1 MLLSPIA
8 RSLLALAVLLAAAD
22 AQTNCKT
29 VLFGVATNI
38 PINFTPAE
46 YQAGGARLYMD
57 NECQK
62 QQRRMLAGELVTAC
76 DYSQYGVAPDIS
88 EVYPPQ
94 FSPVDV
100 RCPDGCPGGGVTKIV
115 QYCY

>member
-1 MLLSPIA
+1 MSPIA
-8 RSLLALAVLLAAAD
+8 RFLLALAVLLAAAD
-22 AQTNCKT
+22 AQSNCKT
-29 VLFGVATNI
+29 ALFGVATSD
-38 PINFTPAE
+38 PINFLPAE
-46 YQAGGARLYMD
+46 YKAGGSRLLMD

-62 QQRRMLAGELVTAC
+62 QKQRMLVGELVTAC
-76 DYSQYGVAPDIS
+76 DYNPNGVAPDIT

-100 RCPDGCPGGGVTKIV
+100 RCPDGCPGGGVAKIV